1 MSETFLQ
8 APYRF
13 VPLSPFVL
21 RPDWGPQVSHDHPF
35 SDGVC
40 GELDIELTALTELCV
55 GGQQTPSSEHTPG
68 RVHFYRTPDN
78 QLAIP
83 GSSIKGMLRN
93 MLNIACFGHFN
104 QVQDQRLSVRDIAKA
119 ENFYSKAMNRS
130 TVYTGWLKFVD
141 RQWQIIPCDYV
152 RILQADLIQHLNIPK
167 QAWMADN
174 NNTAIARYKLLGGLK
189 PMNFDIED
197 GLAVNLGK
205 GEKPGVLVV
214 TGQPGS
220 AFDDPNPQKRRA
232 AKKREFVFY
241 NSKPENL
248 LTVGDKALQGFMQI
262 HAETNE
268 WKYWLGELNQLEQG
282 IPVFFHKEGQ
292 QVKSIGLARMYKLA
306 YEHSLHDAI
315 DHTSKEHLN
324 TKQPDLAGLLFGW
337 LDEQDKTGSSNL
349 RGRVQTG
356 LLVGKGEMKS
366 DFQPP
371 TVLSGPKPTFYPAYI
386 QQDTTTYKTLMDKN
400 VELAGWKRYPAR
412 IENKLP
418 VLSAKVEKNKKVQV
432 QLEAVG
438 PGSSF
443 TGKIRFHNLRMIELG
458 ALLWALDFNNQ
469 ACAHSLGMGKPY
481 GFGQVRLKLTNSIT
495 RPNSSTLQ
503 ELPDDMRLATARRA
517 FLHYMNHCWQQVL
530 GKPDANWEQSP
541 QVTALL
547 AMANP
552 KGYQEEKLSYYAEPK
567 VFVDAKRDN
576 LRFAVNQSITAAKY
590 LKTLPDTVAEDTKK
604 SLQDYAAEAKVALEI
619 QQQQAQLAQQKAEH
633 EAWRATLSGEQQQ
646 LDQLRELMDKDDAN
660 LTKSELDNLAKKLNE
675 LQGSAIHWTGTDL
688 VELSVLAQKAF
699 ALAQR
704 LGKEKDKLG
713 KAAKKLCQQA
723 MNTGNEN

>member
-1 MSETFLQ
+1 MSETLQ

-93 MLNIACFGHFN
+93 ILNIACFGHFN
-104 QVQDQRLSVRDIAKA
+104 QVQDQRLGVRDISKG

-141 RQWQIIPCDYV
+141 REWQIIPCDYV
-152 RILQADLIQHLNIPK
+152 RILQADLIQHLNIKK
-167 QAWMADN
+167 QDWTAEKN
-174 NNTAIARYKLLGGLK
+174 KTAIARYKLLGGLK

-220 AFDDPNPQKRRA
+220 AFDDPDSKKRLA

-248 LTVGDKALQGFMQI
+248 LTVGEKALQGFMQI

-268 WKYWLGELNQLEQG
+268 WKFWLGKINQLEQG

-315 DHTSKEHLN
+315 GHTSKEHLN
-324 TKQPDLAGLLFGW
+324 TMQPDLAGLLFGW
-337 LDEQDKTGSSNL
+337 LDKQDKTGSSNL
-349 RGRVQTG
+349 RGRVQPG
-356 LLVGKGEMKS
+356 LLVGKGEMKP
-366 DFQPP
+366 DFQQP
-371 TVLSGPKPTFYPAYI
+371 TVLSSPKPTFYPAYV
-386 QQDTTTYKTLMDKN
+386 QQGTPAYKTLMDKDA
-400 VELAGWKRYPAR
+400 ELAGWKRYPAR
-412 IENKLP
+412 IENELP
-418 VLSAKVEKNKKVQV
+418 DLSAKVENNKKVQV
-432 QLEAVG
+432 QLETVG
-438 PGSSF
+438 RGSSF
-443 TGKIRFHNLRMIELG
+443 SGKIRFHNLRMIELG
-458 ALLWALDFNNQ
+458 ALLWALDFNNE
-469 ACAHSLGMGKPY
+469 ACVHSLGTGKPY

-530 GKPDANWEQSP
+530 GKPDANWEHSP
-541 QVTALL
+541 SVKALL
-547 AMANP
+547 EMANP
-552 KGYQEEKLSYYAEPK
+552 VSYQNEILSYYAEPK
-567 VFVDAKRDN
+567 LYMNAKQRN
-576 LRFAVNQSITAAKY
+576 LRFAVNQTITEVEY
-590 LKTLPDTVAEDTKK
+590 PKTLPNTIAEDTSK
-604 SLQDYAAEAKVALEI
+604 SLQDYAVEAKIELEKL
-619 QQQQAQLAQQKAEH
+619 QQQAQLAQQKAER
-633 EAWRATLSGEQQQ
+633 EARRATLSYEQQQ
-646 LDQLRELMDKDDAN
+646 LEQLHEFMAKDDAN
-660 LTKSELDNLAKKLNE
+660 FTKSELDNLAKKLNE
-675 LQGSAIHWTGTDL
+675 LQGTAINWSGTDL
-688 VELSVLAQKAF
+688 LQLSVLAQKAV

-713 KAAKKLCQQA
+713 KSAKKLLQQTI
-723 MNTGNEN
+723 NPGNET